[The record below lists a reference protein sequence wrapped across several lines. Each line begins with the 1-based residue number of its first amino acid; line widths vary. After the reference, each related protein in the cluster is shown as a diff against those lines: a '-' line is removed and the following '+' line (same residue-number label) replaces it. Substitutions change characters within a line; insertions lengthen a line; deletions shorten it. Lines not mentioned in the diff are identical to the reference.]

1 MANISK
7 INRRAEKEQQQAA
20 RNRREIIPAG
30 LSRREMLKMGLLT
43 SAGLLV
49 PMSGL
54 SVRARTSAG
63 HLFGGGSSG
72 SGSGPSSPP
81 TTPFV
86 QPFTR
91 MTVKQPVATLNPV
104 PTASPNTA
112 AGEGRTKVHQAFSQF
127 PATRFY
133 EVEQRLANI
142 VTHPELPLQPLWGFD
157 GLVPGPLYV
166 ERYGRP
172 ILVRNHNNLPLNNGG
187 FGKNLVTTHLHNG
200 HTPSESDGN
209 PCDFFPAGKFY
220 DQHYPNVLAGVNS
233 THQATGGDIQEAMS
247 TLWYH
252 DHMHDFTSQN
262 VYKGLAGMYLL
273 FNDYDTGDETTGFHL
288 PSFGD
293 GVSDD
298 SNFDVPMLFSDHLY
312 DSETGI
318 VTFDTFNFDGV
329 LGDRFLVNG
338 KVQPVMHVHPR
349 RYRFRWLDAGP
360 SRFYQF
366 FFTDTTNLNQR
377 IKFHQISTDGNLLD
391 HPVEVESVRISVA
404 ERADVIIDFSKYAG
418 KTLYIENRLE
428 QQDGRGPTGKVLAA
442 GQGNLI
448 LKIVVDLPP
457 IADNSVDPA
466 TITRFYGLPDKTATP
481 RITRTFNFDR
491 SNGNWTINGRA
502 MDPECQEVRARI
514 SKNSVEHWIVTN
526 SSGGW
531 QHPAHIHFEEFQ
543 FLSVNGAPPASTG
556 LVLNGRKDVIRLE
569 HNMQT
574 KSFFR
579 FRDFTGRY
587 PFHCH
592 NVVHEDHAMMLI
604 WEIVDGDGDN
614 VTNP

>member
-7 INRRAEKEQQQAA
+7 IDKKAEKEKQRAA
-20 RNRREIIPAG
+20 SERREIVKAG
-30 LSRREMLKMGLLT
+30 LSRRDMIKMGLLT
-43 SAGLLV
+43 SAGLFI
-49 PMSGL
+49 PKNGL
-54 SVRARTSAG
+54 SARALNSAG
-63 HLFGGGSSG
+63 ALASGGGN
-72 SGSGPSSPP
+72 PSSPP
-81 TTPFV
+81 TPPFV

-91 MTVKQPVATLNPV
+91 MTVKQPVATLNPA
-104 PTASPNTA
+104 PTILPNVG
-112 AGEGRTKVHQAFSQF
+112 AGEGRTIAHQAYNQF
-127 PATRFY
+127 APVKFY
-133 EVEQRLANI
+133 EVEQRLANLI
-142 VTHPELPLQPLWGFD
+142 THPNLPVQPLWGFD

-166 ERYGRP
+166 ERYGQP
-172 ILVRNHNNLPLNNGG
+172 ILVRNRNSLPVNNGG
-187 FGKNLVTTHLHNG
+187 FGKNVVTTHLHNG

-209 PCDFFPAGKFY
+209 PCNNFGPGKFY
-220 DQHYPNVLAGVNS
+220 DHHYPNVLAGVLS
-233 THQATGGDIQEAMS
+233 THINTGGDIQEAMS

-273 FNDYDTGDETTGFHL
+273 FNDFDTGDETTGFHL

-293 GVSDD
+293 GASDD
-298 SNFDVPMLFSDHLY
+298 SNFDIPMLFSDHLY

-318 VTFDTFNFDGV
+318 VAFDTFNFDGV

-338 KVQPVMHVHPR
+338 KVQPVLHVHPR

-360 SRFYQF
+360 SRFYQL
-366 FFTDTTNLNQR
+366 FFTDKNSLNQR
-377 IKFHQISTDGNLLD
+377 IRFHQISTDGNLLER
-391 HPVEVESVRISVA
+391 PVEVESIRIGVA
-404 ERADVIIDFSKYAG
+404 ERADLVIDFSQYAG

-428 QQDGRGPTGKVLAA
+428 QQDGRGPTGKVLPA

-457 IADNSVDPA
+457 IADNSADPA
-466 TITRFYGLPDKTATP
+466 TITQFYGLPSKTAAP

-491 SNGNWTINGRA
+491 SNGNWTINGRS
-502 MDPECQEVRARI
+502 MDPECQEVRLRI
-514 SKNSVEHWIVTN
+514 QKNSVEHWIVNN

-543 FLSVNGAPPASTG
+543 FLSINGSPPASSG
-556 LVLNGRKDVIRLE
+556 LIQNGRKDVIRLE

-574 KSFFR
+574 KTFFR
-579 FRDFTGRY
+579 FRDFEGRY

-604 WEIVDGDGDN
+604 WEIVPGDGDN
-614 VTNP
+614 KTNP

>member
-7 INRRAEKEQQQAA
+7 INRRAEKEKQQAA
-20 RNRREIIPAG
+20 KNRREIISAG
-30 LSRREMLKMGLLT
+30 LSRREMLRLGLLT

-54 SVRARTSAG
+54 SVRARSSAG
-63 HLFGGGSSG
+63 RLFDSG

-81 TTPFV
+81 TPPFV
-86 QPFTR
+86 QAFTR
-91 MTVKQPVATLNPV
+91 MTVKQPVAALNPT
-104 PTASPNTA
+104 PTAVPNTV
-112 AGEGRTKVHQAFSQF
+112 AGEGRTITHQAFSQF
-127 PATRFY
+127 APVKFY
-133 EVEQRLANI
+133 EVEQRLSNI
-142 VTHPELPLQPLWGFD
+142 ITHPALPPQPLWGFD

-166 ERYGRP
+166 ERYGKP
-172 ILVRNHNNLPLNNGG
+172 ILVRNRNNLPVNNGG
-187 FGKNLVTTHLHNG
+187 FGRNLVTTHLHNG
-200 HTPSESDGN
+200 HTPAESDGN
-209 PCDFFPAGKFY
+209 PCDFFRPGQFY

-233 THQATGGDIQEAMS
+233 THKDVGGDIQESMS

-298 SNFDVPMLFSDHLY
+298 SNFDVPMVFSDHLY
-312 DSETGI
+312 DSETGLL
-318 VTFDTFNFDGV
+318 TFDTFNFDGV

-366 FFTDTTNLNQR
+366 FLTDT
-377 IKFHQISTDGNLLD
+377 STDGNLLER
-391 HPVEVESVRISVA
+391 PVEVESVRISVA
-404 ERADVIIDFSKYAG
+404 ERADVIVDFSKYAG

-428 QQDGRGPTGKVLAA
+428 QVDGRGPTGKVLPA

-466 TITRFYGLPDKTATP
+466 TITRFYGLPSKTATP

-491 SNGNWTINGRA
+491 SNGLWSINGRS

-514 SKNSVEHWIVTN
+514 AKNSVEHWVVTN

-569 HNMQT
+569 HNMHT
-574 KSFFR
+574 KVFFR
-579 FRDFTGRY
+579 FRDFVGRY

-604 WEIVDGDGDN
+604 WEIVEGEGDN
-614 VTNP
+614 ITNP

>member
-7 INRRAEKEQQQAA
+7 INRKAEKLKQQAA
-20 RNRREIIPAG
+20 KNRREIVAAG
-30 LSRREMLKMGLLT
+30 LSRRDMLRMGLLT
-43 SAGLLV
+43 GAGLLV

-54 SVRARTSAG
+54 SVRARSSAG
-63 HLFGGGSSG
+63 SLLFDSG
-72 SGSGPSSPP
+72 PGSGPSSPP

-86 QPFTR
+86 QPFVR
-91 MTVKQPVATLNPV
+91 MTVKQPVASLSPT
-104 PTASPNTA
+104 PTAVPNTA
-112 AGEGRTKVHQAFSQF
+112 AGEGRTISHQAFSQF
-127 PATRFY
+127 APVKFY
-133 EVEQRLANI
+133 EVEQRLTNI
-142 VTHPELPLQPLWGFD
+142 ITHPELPAQPLWGFD

-172 ILVRNHNNLPLNNGG
+172 VLVRNHNNLPANNGG
-187 FGKNLVTTHLHNG
+187 FGKNFVTTHLHNG

-209 PCDFFPAGKFY
+209 PCDYFRPGQFY

-233 THQATGGDIQEAMS
+233 THQDVGGDIQESMS

-273 FNDYDTGDETTGFHL
+273 FNDHDTGDETTGFHL

-293 GVSDD
+293 GASDD

-366 FFTDTTNLNQR
+366 FFTDKTNLNQR
-377 IKFHQISTDGNLLD
+377 IKFHQISTDGNLLER
-391 HPVEVESVRISVA
+391 PIEVESIRISVA
-404 ERADVIIDFSKYAG
+404 ERADLIIDFSKYAG

-428 QQDGRGPTGKVLAA
+428 QVDGRGPTGKVLAA

-491 SNGNWTINGRA
+491 SNGLWSINGRS

-514 SKNSVEHWIVTN
+514 SKNSVEHWVVTN

-574 KSFFR
+574 KAFFR
-579 FRDFTGRY
+579 FRDFVGRY

-604 WEIVDGDGDN
+604 WEIVEGDGDN
-614 VTNP
+614 ISNP

>member
-7 INRRAEKEQQQAA
+7 IDKKAEKEKQRAA
-20 RNRREIIPAG
+20 SERREVVKAG
-30 LSRREMLKMGLLT
+30 LSRRDMIKMGLLT
-43 SAGLLV
+43 SAGLFI
-49 PMSGL
+49 PKNGL
-54 SVRARTSAG
+54 SARALNSAG
-63 HLFGGGSSG
+63 ALASGGGN
-72 SGSGPSSPP
+72 PSSPP
-81 TTPFV
+81 TPPFV

-91 MTVKQPVATLNPV
+91 MTVKQPVATLNPA
-104 PTASPNTA
+104 PTILPNVG
-112 AGEGRTKVHQAFSQF
+112 AGEGRTIAHQAYNQF
-127 PATRFY
+127 APVKFY
-133 EVEQRLANI
+133 EVEQRLANLI
-142 VTHPELPLQPLWGFD
+142 THPNLPVQPLWGFD

-166 ERYGRP
+166 ERYGQP
-172 ILVRNHNNLPLNNGG
+172 ILVRNRNSLPVNNGG
-187 FGKNLVTTHLHNG
+187 FGKNVVTTHLHNG

-209 PCDFFPAGKFY
+209 PCNNFGPGKFY
-220 DQHYPNVLAGVNS
+220 DHHYPNVLAGVLS
-233 THQATGGDIQEAMS
+233 THINTGGDIQEAMS

-273 FNDYDTGDETTGFHL
+273 FNDFDTGDETTGFHL

-293 GVSDD
+293 GASDD
-298 SNFDVPMLFSDHLY
+298 SNFDIPMLFSDHLY

-318 VTFDTFNFDGV
+318 VAFDTFNFDGV

-338 KVQPVMHVHPR
+338 KVQPVLHVHPR

-360 SRFYQF
+360 SRFYQL
-366 FFTDTTNLNQR
+366 FFTDKNSLNQR
-377 IKFHQISTDGNLLD
+377 IRFHQISTDGNLLER
-391 HPVEVESVRISVA
+391 PVEVESIRIGVA
-404 ERADVIIDFSKYAG
+404 ERADLIMDFSQYAG

-428 QQDGRGPTGKVLAA
+428 QQDGRGPTGKVLPA

-457 IADNSVDPA
+457 IADDSADPA
-466 TITRFYGLPDKTATP
+466 TITQFYGLPSKTAAP

-491 SNGNWTINGRA
+491 SNGNWTINGRS
-502 MDPECQEVRARI
+502 MDPECQEVRLRI
-514 SKNSVEHWIVTN
+514 QKNSVEHWVVNN

-543 FLSVNGAPPASTG
+543 FLSINGSPPASSG
-556 LVLNGRKDVIRLE
+556 LIQNGRKDVIRLE

-574 KSFFR
+574 KTFFR
-579 FRDFTGRY
+579 FRDFEGRY

-604 WEIVDGDGDN
+604 WEIVPGDGDN
-614 VTNP
+614 KTNP

>member
-7 INRRAEKEQQQAA
+7 TDKKAEKEKHQAE
-20 RNRREIIPAG
+20 RERREIVKAG
-30 LSRREMLKMGLLT
+30 LSRRDMIKMGLLT

-49 PMSGL
+49 PKRGL
-54 SVRARTSAG
+54 SARALSSAG
-63 HLFGGGSSG
+63 RISG
-72 SGSGPSSPP
+72 SGGSPSSPP

-91 MTVKQPVATLNPV
+91 MTVKQPVAGLTPS
-104 PTASPNTA
+104 PTVIPNVG
-112 AGEGRTKVHQAFSQF
+112 AGEGRTIAHQAYNQF
-127 PATRFY
+127 TPTRFY

-142 VTHPELPLQPLWGFD
+142 ITHPDLPLQPLWGFD
-157 GLVPGPLYV
+157 GIVPGPLYV

-172 ILVRNHNNLPLNNGG
+172 VLVRNRNNLPANNGG
-187 FGKNLVTTHLHNG
+187 FGKNVVTTHLHNG
-200 HTPSESDGN
+200 HTPAESDGN
-209 PCDFFPAGKFY
+209 PCTNFGPGKFY
-220 DQHYPNVLAGVNS
+220 DQHYPNVLAGVLS
-233 THQATGGDIQEAMS
+233 THINTGGDIQEAMS

-273 FNDYDTGDETTGFHL
+273 FNDFDTGDETTGFHL

-293 GVSDD
+293 GASDD
-298 SNFDVPMLFSDHLY
+298 SNFDIPMLFSDHLY

-318 VTFDTFNFDGV
+318 ITFDTFNFDGV

-338 KVQPVMHVHPR
+338 KVQPVLHVHPR

-360 SRFYQF
+360 SRFYQL
-366 FFTDTTNLNQR
+366 FFTNTASLNQHIR
-377 IKFHQISTDGNLLD
+377 FHQISTDGNLLER
-391 HPVEVESVRISVA
+391 PVEVESIRLGVA
-404 ERADVIIDFSKYAG
+404 ERADLVIDFSQYAG

-428 QQDGRGPTGKVLAA
+428 QKDGRGPTGKVLPA

-457 IADNSVDPA
+457 VADNSASPA
-466 TITRFYGLPDKTATP
+466 TITHFYGLPSKTAAP

-491 SNGNWTINGRA
+491 SNGNWTINGRS
-502 MDPECQEVRARI
+502 MDPECQEVRVRVQ
-514 SKNSVEHWIVTN
+514 KNSVEHWIVNN

-543 FLSVNGAPPASTG
+543 FLSINGAPPASSG

-574 KSFFR
+574 KTFFR
-579 FRDFTGRY
+579 FRDFEGRY

-604 WEIVDGDGDN
+604 WEIVPGEGDN
-614 VTNP
+614 NTNP

>member
-7 INRRAEKEQQQAA
+7 IDRRAEKEKQQAA
-20 RNRREIIPAG
+20 KNRREIVAAG
-30 LSRREMLKMGLLT
+30 LSRRDMLRMGLLT
-43 SAGLLV
+43 GAGLLV

-63 HLFGGGSSG
+63 RPFYDSG
-72 SGSGPSSPP
+72 SGSGPASPP
-81 TTPFV
+81 TPPFV

-91 MTVKQPVATLNPV
+91 LTVKQPTAVLNPA
-104 PTASPNTA
+104 PTVIPNTA
-112 AGEGRTKVHQAFSQF
+112 AGEGRIIPHQAFSQF
-127 PATRFY
+127 PPVKFY

-142 VTHPELPLQPLWGFD
+142 VTHPALPVQPLWSFD

-166 ERYGRP
+166 ERYGKP
-172 ILVRNHNNLPLNNGG
+172 ILVRNHNNLPANNGG

-200 HTPSESDGN
+200 HTPAESDGN
-209 PCDFFPAGKFY
+209 PCDFFSVGQFY

-233 THQATGGDIQEAMS
+233 THQDVGGDIQESMS

-273 FNDYDTGDETTGFHL
+273 FNDHDTGDETTGFHL

-293 GVSDD
+293 GVTDD
-298 SNFDVPMLFSDHLY
+298 SNFDVPMVFADHLY

-318 VTFDTFNFDGV
+318 LTFDTFNFDGV

-360 SRFYQF
+360 SRFYQL
-366 FFTDTTNLNQR
+366 FFTDTASLNSR
-377 IKFHQISTDGNLLD
+377 IKFHQISTDGNLLQR
-391 HPVEVESVRISVA
+391 PVEVESIRLGVA
-404 ERADVIIDFSKYAG
+404 ERADLVIDFSQYAG

-428 QQDGRGPTGKVLAA
+428 QVDGRGPTGKVVAA
-442 GQGNLI
+442 GQGNSI
-448 LKIVVDLPP
+448 LKIVVDLPV

-466 TITRFYGLPDKTATP
+466 TITQFYGLPSKTATP

-491 SNGNWTINGRA
+491 SNGNWTINGRS
-502 MDPECQEVRARI
+502 MDPECQEVRARV
-514 SKNSVEHWIVTN
+514 SKNSVEHWVVNN

-543 FLSVNGAPPASTG
+543 FLSINGAPPASTG
-556 LVLNGRKDVIRLE
+556 LVQNGRKDVIRLE

-574 KSFFR
+574 KVFFR
-579 FRDFTGRY
+579 FRDFTGKY

-592 NVVHEDHAMMLI
+592 NVVHEDHAMMLL

-614 VTNP
+614 RTNP

>member
-1 MANISK
+1 MANILK
-7 INRRAEKEQQQAA
+7 INRRAEKEKQQAA
-20 RNRREIIPAG
+20 RNRREIIAAG
-30 LSRREMLKMGLLT
+30 LSRRDMIRMGLLT
-43 SAGLLV
+43 GAGLLV

-54 SVRARTSAG
+54 SVRARNSAG
-63 HLFGGGSSG
+63 HLLDSG

-81 TTPFV
+81 TRPFV

-91 MTVKQPVATLNPV
+91 MTVKQPSAVLNPT
-104 PTASPNTA
+104 PTVMPNTA
-112 AGEGRTKVHQAFSQF
+112 GGEGRTIAHQAFSQF
-127 PATRFY
+127 APVRFY

-142 VTHPELPLQPLWGFD
+142 VTHPDLPVQPLWGFD

-172 ILVRNHNNLPLNNGG
+172 ILVRNRNNLPANNGG
-187 FGKNLVTTHLHNG
+187 FGKNVVTTHLHNG
-200 HTPSESDGN
+200 HTPAESDGN
-209 PCDFFPAGKFY
+209 PCDNFTPGQFY
-220 DQHYPNVLAGVNS
+220 DQHYPNVLAGINS
-233 THQATGGDIQEAMS
+233 THKDTGGDIQEAMS

-273 FNDYDTGDETTGFHL
+273 FNDHDTGDETTGFHL

-312 DSETGI
+312 DSETGL

-360 SRFYQF
+360 SRFYEL
-366 FFTDTTNLNQR
+366 FFTDKTNLNQR
-377 IKFHQISTDGNLLD
+377 IKFHQISTDGNLLER
-391 HPVEVESVRISVA
+391 PVEVQSVRISVA

-428 QQDGRGPTGKVLAA
+428 QEDGRGPTGKVLPA
-442 GQGNLI
+442 GQGDLI

-466 TITRFYGLPDKTATP
+466 TITRFYGFPDKTATP

-491 SNGNWTINGRA
+491 SNGNWTINGRS
-502 MDPECQEVRARI
+502 MDPECQEVRARVA
-514 SKNSVEHWIVTN
+514 KNSVEHWVVNN

-543 FLSVNGAPPASTG
+543 FLSINGAPPASTG
-556 LVLNGRKDVIRLE
+556 LVQNGRKDVIRLE

-574 KSFFR
+574 KTFFR
-579 FRDFTGRY
+579 FRDFVGRY

-604 WEIVDGDGDN
+604 WEIVDGEGDN
-614 VTNP
+614 ITNP

>member
-7 INRRAEKEQQQAA
+7 IDRRAEKEKQQAA
-20 RNRREIIPAG
+20 KNRREIVAAG
-30 LSRREMLKMGLLT
+30 LSRREMLRLGLLT

-54 SVRARTSAG
+54 SVRARTSANRPV
-63 HLFGGGSSG
+63 FDSG
-72 SGSGPSSPP
+72 PGSGPSSPP
-81 TTPFV
+81 TAPFV

-91 MTVKQPVATLNPV
+91 MTVKQPSAVLNPV
-104 PTASPNTA
+104 PTVLPNTA
-112 AGEGRTKVHQAFSQF
+112 AGEGRTITHQAFTQF
-127 PATRFY
+127 PPVKFY

-142 VTHPELPLQPLWGFD
+142 VTHPALPVQPLWGFD

-166 ERYGRP
+166 EHYGKP
-172 ILVRNHNNLPLNNGG
+172 ILVRNRNNLPVNNGG

-200 HTPSESDGN
+200 HTPAESDGN
-209 PCDFFPAGKFY
+209 PCDFFSPGQFY
-220 DQHYPNVLAGVNS
+220 DQHYPNVLAGINS
-233 THQATGGDIQEAMS
+233 THQDVGGDIQESMS

-273 FNDYDTGDETTGFHL
+273 FNDHDTGDETTGFHL

-298 SNFDVPMLFSDHLY
+298 SNFDVPMVFSDHLY

-318 VTFDTFNFDGV
+318 LTFDTFNFDGV

-366 FFTDTTNLNQR
+366 FFTDKSNLNQR
-377 IKFHQISTDGNLLD
+377 IKFHQISTDGNLLER
-391 HPVEVESVRISVA
+391 PVEVESVRISVA

-428 QQDGRGPTGKVLAA
+428 QEDGRGPTGKVLAA

-448 LKIVVDLPP
+448 LKIVVDLPA

-466 TITRFYGLPDKTATP
+466 TITKFYGLPSKTATP

-491 SNGNWTINGRA
+491 SNGNWTINGRS
-502 MDPECQEVRARI
+502 MDPECQEVRARV
-514 SKNSVEHWIVTN
+514 SKNSVEHWVVNN

-543 FLSVNGAPPASTG
+543 FLSINGAPPASTG
-556 LVLNGRKDVIRLE
+556 LVQNGRKDVIRLE

-574 KSFFR
+574 KVFFR
-579 FRDFTGRY
+579 FRDFTGKY

-592 NVVHEDHAMMLI
+592 NVVHEDHAMMLL
-604 WEIVDGDGDN
+604 WEIVEGDGDN
-614 VTNP
+614 RTNP